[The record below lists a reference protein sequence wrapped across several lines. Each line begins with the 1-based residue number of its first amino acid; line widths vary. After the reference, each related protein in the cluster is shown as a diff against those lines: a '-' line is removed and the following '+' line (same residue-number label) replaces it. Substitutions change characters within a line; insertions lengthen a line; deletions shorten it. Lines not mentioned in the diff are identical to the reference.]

1 MVHDV
6 VAVWRL
12 IALAVS
18 LCGTTAVA
26 QGAAAPSPQPYPT
39 KPVRL
44 IVPFPPGGGVDAT
57 ARVLG
62 QKLTE
67 AWRQQ
72 VVTDNRTGAGT
83 TIGTEIAARSAAD
96 GYTLLLTNNA
106 LAISAG
112 LYPKLRYETGRDF
125 QPIMEVLRAPFVLV
139 VPANSST
146 KSVKDLIAL
155 AKARPGELA
164 LANTG
169 IGSGPHLA
177 GVLFAAMT
185 GTSLNHIPYKGGGPA
200 IQDLIAGRVQL
211 LFTTPLAAMPHVQ
224 TGRLRALGVT
234 SAKRAATLPDLPT
247 VAESGVTGY
256 DVSTWYMLLAP
267 ARTPQAIVAQIN
279 RDSAAGLR
287 QPDAVK
293 ILGSEGAELV
303 LGTPAEAAD
312 LLRRELARWSTVIKE
327 ANVKPDE

>member
-1 MVHDV
+1 MVM
-6 VAVWRL
+6 ASA
-12 IALAVS
+12 ALA
-18 LCGTTAVA
+18 
-26 QGAAAPSPQPYPT
+26 QPGPIPGQTYPT

-44 IVPFPPGGGVDAT
+44 VVPFPPGGGVDAT

-67 AWRQQ
+67 RWRQQ
-72 VVTDNRTGAGT
+72 VIADNRTGAGT
-83 TIGTEIAARSAAD
+83 TIGTEIAAHSAPD

-112 LYPKLRYETGRDF
+112 LYPRLRYDTGRDF

-139 VPANSST
+139 VGASSPA

-155 AKARPGELA
+155 AKAKPGELA

-169 IGSGPHLA
+169 VGSGPHLA

-185 GTSLNHIPYKGGGPA
+185 GTALNHIPYKGGGPA
-200 IQDLIAGRVQL
+200 MQDLMGGRVQL

-224 TGRLRALGVT
+224 TGRLRAVAVT
-234 SAKRAATLPDLPT
+234 SIKRAATLPDVPT
-247 VAESGVTGY
+247 VAESGVAGY

-267 ARTPQAIVAQIN
+267 ARTPQPIVAQVN
-279 RDSAAGLR
+279 RDAAAGLR

-303 LGTPAEAAD
+303 LGSPAEAAD
-312 LLRRELARWSTVIKE
+312 LLKRELARWSKVIKD

>member
-1 MVHDV
+1 
-6 VAVWRL
+6 
-12 IALAVS
+12 
-18 LCGTTAVA
+18 
-26 QGAAAPSPQPYPT
+26 
-39 KPVRL
+39 
-44 IVPFPPGGGVDAT
+44 
-57 ARVLG
+57 
-62 QKLTE
+62 
-67 AWRQQ
+67 
-72 VVTDNRTGAGT
+72 
-83 TIGTEIAARSAAD
+83 
-96 GYTLLLTNNA
+96 
-106 LAISAG
+106 
-112 LYPKLRYETGRDF
+112 
-125 QPIMEVLRAPFVLV
+125 
-139 VPANSST
+139 
-146 KSVKDLIAL
+146 
-155 AKARPGELA
+155 
-164 LANTG
+164 
-169 IGSGPHLA
+169 
-177 GVLFAAMT
+177 MT
-185 GTSLNHIPYKGGGPA
+185 GTSLNHIPYQGGGPA

-234 SAKRAATLPDLPT
+234 SAKRAATLPDLLT

-256 DVSTWYMLLAP
+256 DVSPWYMLLAP